1 MRYFYSFFLTAIMFV
16 LFPIIMLSKIPTPE
30 QMLFNSAQGREFYIA
45 IPPNEADGQPLGNT
59 QERSI
64 DIYVTSSK
72 NCNVTVEI
80 PGLGYKLTKPVQ
92 AMKITTFNTFRNE
105 TSFQWEVRESEK
117 VLDLGIHV
125 YADQPISVYVMN
137 TRMVT
142 SDGFLAIPT
151 SACGTDYIHLAY
163 YDFFENIT
171 GGGERRGAGF
181 IICATEDNT
190 RVRIV
195 LKGVGG
201 AYAKTLG
208 GRKIGDTWTISLNK
222 GQVYCVMGDGNTRG
236 QFDISGSRIT
246 SDKPIGLI
254 SFHKRT
260 LLPSYDLWNGRDH
273 MCEMIPP
280 VTAWGKKYSTVE
292 FKRNDH
298 GDFFRII
305 AAQDN
310 TTFTVKWYS
319 LTDGRLIGQAGPHK
333 LNKSGDFMEFIEAY
347 VERNKPN
354 VIESIKGTS
363 VWEADKPVLVMQYSY
378 SAEWD
383 NAAEFDPFMVLVVPT
398 EQFIPSTVF
407 QTPEGGAEFNTN
419 WFNIVAVGDPNDPNQ
434 ELLKSIILD
443 GKPVW
448 SIVPQ
453 FLYNRIP
460 TTDLY
465 WAKIPMTKGAHV
477 IKGNTK
483 FGGYIYGFSEYNS
496 YGWPAAMAIN
506 KLDETDTLPPEYY
519 ITGECGDYQ
528 IRTTEFRTSKNPND
542 DPRQVDQ
549 GIADIFLLEGSYNYE
564 LDINNFKPF
573 PVTYDHTF
581 FLKVI
586 DKTKDGKAVFQI
598 TDRAGNYS
606 VDSVFYK
613 ADKLELNPNVLDF
626 KTVRLTNSKTIKAYL
641 TNTGDSAVVVKEVKL
656 KIGGDF
662 KITNMSKT
670 PEFTLQPKETMEI
683 DVTYTPS
690 KEGLT
695 PNDKDRD
702 TLDIVTKC
710 ADFLWPMEG
719 RGVVPRIIVQDWNF
733 GAVVVGK
740 KAFKKDQSGE
750 GLQIQNVGTDVLT
763 ITDIIDMTAPF
774 EFKPNYTPALPI
786 VLQPNEMIY
795 LDDVGFAPTATGP
808 FEINV
813 KFVSDAVGIDDIAI
827 LKGVGII
834 PGPRITSKDW
844 EERRVKTIHDSV
856 IHIYNEGTSKVTV
869 TAVKLGAPS
878 PHFRITKVVPDPSI
892 TPVALEPVGNPTG
905 VTDIVVFVQF
915 EPQIEGQL
923 NSTVVPEFD
932 PNDNIAPG
940 SVVGDLAGFGI
951 LPKIEVI
958 GDTLRPAVLVGTQ
971 HPKTAYVTIKSTS
984 TTADLYIS
992 EIKWSPTSKHPGD
1005 FVWVS
1010 QPPSN
1015 FILKRGDSIKLP
1027 VYFTPSYVNERITT
1041 VDVISDAVT
1050 GPEPINYVTTSDY
1063 VVGYGYESGII
1074 NDSINYGLVLLCDE
1088 PVRQFKITNTSSTT
1102 DAVIDSVVMF
1112 SGDINNFSIEANFPQ
1127 TIGAQ
1132 QTRTFNVR
1140 FKPDRTGN
1148 FSALA
1153 RIYSSDEIGDDHYV
1167 LLQGVGYTVPVNLKL
1182 KEYTSND
1189 NLAPGIVIPIE
1200 VTATSGNWIDA
1211 GITEI
1216 QFDMIYDNKWLKFG
1230 NAVNIG
1236 TNLDNSWQIVSAV
1249 ETSIDANRNKTT
1261 IRAKGTNPISGN
1273 GVLSL
1278 FQPRFQIML
1287 SDIKEFPVQIANITT
1302 FSRDVCVTRTG
1313 EPGKVVINTC
1323 VVNLR
1328 PIVFSKVQY
1337 SLHSIDPNP
1346 VSGETIKLT
1355 YDVALD
1361 GYTRLELINSIG
1373 EVIGL
1378 PVSHELESG
1387 RYEALIPIENLA
1399 SGVYYVRMIS
1409 GPYTDTKAFVI
1420 AR

>member
-1 MRYFYSFFLTAIMFV
+1 MRATYLFLSGILLLVFLTSTSS
-16 LFPIIMLSKIPTPE
+16 SKIPTAE
-30 QMLFNSAQGREFYIA
+30 QLLFNSAQGREFYIA

-72 NCNVTVEI
+72 NCNVTLEI

-117 VLDLGIHV
+117 VLDLGIRI

-142 SDGFLAIPT
+142 SDGYLAIPT

-171 GGGERRGAGF
+171 GQGEPRGAGF

-190 RVRIV
+190 RCRIV

-201 AYAKTLG
+201 AYGRTLG
-208 GRKIGDTWTISLNK
+208 GRKIGDTWTVTLNK
-222 GQVYCVMGDGNTRG
+222 GQVYCVMGDGKTRG
-236 QFDISGSRIT
+236 QFDLSGSRIT

-260 LLPSYDLWNGRDH
+260 LLPSWDLWNGRDQ

-292 FKRNDH
+292 FKRKDR

-310 TTFTVKWYS
+310 TTFTAKWYS
-319 LTDGRLIGQAGPHK
+319 ITDGRLIGQAGPHK

-347 VERNKPN
+347 VERNVPN
-354 VIESIKGTS
+354 TIESIKGTS

-378 SAEWD
+378 SADWD
-383 NAAEFDPFMVLVVPT
+383 NAPEFDPFMVLVVPT

-419 WFNIVAVGDPNDPNQ
+419 WFNIVAVGDPTDPNH
-434 ELLKSIILD
+434 EKLKSIILD
-443 GKPVW
+443 GKPLW

-453 FLYNRIP
+453 FLFNRIP

-549 GIADIFLLEGSYNYE
+549 GLADIFLLDDSYNYE
-564 LDINNFKPF
+564 LDLNNFKPF
-573 PVTYDHTF
+573 PVKYDHTF
-581 FLKVI
+581 FLKVK
-586 DKTKDGKAVFQI
+586 DKTKDGKAIFQI
-598 TDRAGNYS
+598 TDRAGNFS

-613 ADKLELNPNVLDF
+613 ADKLALNPSLLDF
-626 KTVRLTNSKTIKAYL
+626 KTVRLNNSKTIAAIL
-641 TNTGDSAVVVKEVKL
+641 TNTGDSVVVVKEIKL
-656 KIGGDF
+656 KSATDF
-662 KITNMSKT
+662 KITKLSKT
-670 PEFTLQPKETMEI
+670 PEFSLMPKETMEI
-683 DVTYTPS
+683 EVTYTPT

-695 PNDKDRD
+695 AKDKDID
-702 TLDIVTKC
+702 SIDIRTKC
-710 ADFLWPMEG
+710 ANFIWPLEG

-733 GAVVVGK
+733 GAVVVNK
-740 KAFKKDQSGE
+740 KAYKKEQSGE

-763 ITDIIDMTAPF
+763 ITDIIDMAPPF
-774 EFKPNYTPALPI
+774 EFKTNYTPSLPI
-786 VLQPNEMIY
+786 VLQPNEIVY

-813 KFVSDAVGIDDIAI
+813 KFISDAVGIDDIAI
-827 LKGVGII
+827 LKGIGII

-844 EERRVKTIHDSV
+844 FERRVKTVHDSV
-856 IHIYNEGTSKVTV
+856 VHIYNEGTSKLTV
-869 TAVKLGAPS
+869 TGVNLGSPS
-878 PHFRITKVVPDPSI
+878 PHFKITRVVPDPRT
-892 TPVALEPVGNPTG
+892 TPVALEPLGNPTG

-923 NSTVVPEFD
+923 SATVVPEFD
-932 PNDNIAPG
+932 PNDNITPG
-940 SVVGDLAGFGI
+940 SVIGELRGFGI
-951 LPKIEVI
+951 LPKIEVR

-971 HPKTAYVTIKSTS
+971 HPKTAFVTIKSTS

-1005 FVWVS
+1005 FTWVN
-1010 QPPSN
+1010 QPPSD
-1015 FILKRGDSIKLP
+1015 FVLKRGESIQLP
-1027 VYFTPSYVNERITT
+1027 VYFTPSFVNERITT

-1050 GPEPINYVTTSDY
+1050 GPEPINYVTTSDF

-1088 PVRQFKITNTSSTT
+1088 PVKTFKITNTSSTT
-1102 DAVIDSVVMF
+1102 DAVIDSVVLY
-1112 SGDINNFSIEANFPQ
+1112 SGDVNNFSIEESFPQ
-1127 TIGAQ
+1127 TLGPG
-1132 QTRTFNVR
+1132 QTRIYKVR

-1148 FSALA
+1148 FDALA

-1167 LLQGVGYTVPVNLKL
+1167 LLQGVGYIVPISLKL
-1182 KEYTSND
+1182 QEYTKND
-1189 NLAPGIVIPIE
+1189 NLAPGLVIPIE
-1200 VTATSGNWIDA
+1200 ITATSGNWTDA
-1211 GITEI
+1211 KVTEI
-1216 QFDMIYDNKWLKFG
+1216 QFDLIYDNKWLKFG
-1230 NAVNIG
+1230 NVVNLG
-1236 TNLDNSWQIVSAV
+1236 NNLDNSWQVVSSV
-1249 ETSIDANRNKTT
+1249 ETPLDQTRNRTT
-1261 IRAKGTNPISGN
+1261 IRARGNNPISGN

-1278 FQPRFQIML
+1278 FKPRFQIML
-1287 SDIKEFPVQIANITT
+1287 SDIKEFPIEIANITA
-1302 FSRDVCVTRTG
+1302 FGRNVCVTRTG
-1313 EPGKVVINTC
+1313 EPGKIVINTC

-1328 PIVFSKVQY
+1328 PIVFSNVQY
-1337 SLHSIDPNP
+1337 ALHTIEPNP
-1346 VSGETIKLT
+1346 ATNESIKLT

-1361 GYTRLELINSIG
+1361 GFTKIEIVNSIG
-1373 EVIGL
+1373 EVIGV
-1378 PVSHELESG
+1378 PVSGELVSG
-1387 RYEALIPIENLA
+1387 RYESIIPIVNLS
-1399 SGVYYVRMIS
+1399 SGVYFIRMTS
-1409 GPYTDTKAFVI
+1409 GPFSDTKQLVI
-1420 AR
+1420 TK